1 MPQLHLP
8 RRIAPWLLALSVLSV
23 AASVAVAVPP
33 APAPAPSGTAWETY
47 KADSYLL
54 QAGES
59 FQFRISFDQ
68 IPVRSWRLVVD
79 GGQEQ
84 CDLNVLRLKDE
95 SLLYYKTD
103 EAKHD
108 VLVPWGR
115 GEEVIVVLT
124 NGAHEAAFTVSLQG
138 PPRNQVHA
146 AYAYHVNR
154 ALEDFA
160 AGRRL
165 EAEDHCRSALL
176 EDPEDGVAKVL
187 LAGFLRD
194 GQYLDRAAALV
205 EEALGNELPGD
216 MRSLALDLRA
226 DLRRLRAPL
235 PAPVR
240 QGLEQAERELGDGKA
255 DAALAT
261 TTRALE
267 SGLDIDAG
275 AHASLLT
282 LKGRALCDLGRN
294 FEALDTFTQALAL
307 SRDKGD
313 AAVVYY
319 YMGRLYVAMENL
331 AQAEGAYGKALQ
343 NGLPS
348 GLSVKAREALKDIR
362 AHQTPAGR

>member
-8 RRIAPWLLALSVLSV
+8 RRIAPWLLALSVLAT
-23 AASVAVAVPP
+23 AASAVPP
-33 APAPAPSGTAWETY
+33 APAPAPGGAAWETY
-47 KADSYLL
+47 KSDSYLL

-59 FQFRISFDQ
+59 FQFRVTFDQ
-68 IPVRSWRLVVD
+68 IPVRAWRLVVD
-79 GGQEQ
+79 GGQAP
-84 CDLNVLRLKDE
+84 CDLNVLRMKGE
-95 SLLYYKTD
+95 SLLYFKTD
-103 EAKHD
+103 EARHD
-108 VLVPWGR
+108 VLVPWGK

-176 EDPEDGVAKVL
+176 EDPDDGVAKVL

-205 EEALGNELPGD
+205 EEALAGELPGD

-235 PAPVR
+235 PAAVR
-240 QGLEQAERELGDGKA
+240 QGLEQADRELGDGKYE
-255 DAALAT
+255 AALAT
-261 TTRALE
+261 ATGVLD
-267 SGLDIDAG
+267 SGLDFDAG

-282 LKGRALCDLGRN
+282 LKGRALAGLARN
-294 FEALDTFTQALAL
+294 FEALDVFTQALAL

-313 AAVVYY
+313 AAIVYF

-331 AQAEGAYGKALQ
+331 AQAESAYGKAIQ

-348 GLSVKAREALKDIR
+348 GLNVQARDAMKDIR
-362 AHQTPAGR
+362 AHQSPAGR